1 MSALHRYLGRLHDT
15 ILSRQE
21 TQIEELEIADR
32 SDRPGQTSEFFARL
46 RFLDDTELQVVEKL
60 VVDRFT
66 ILKIRYAYNYRR
78 ADGELIFRY
87 DNVAHYPDIRTFPHH
102 KHVGNNV
109 LPAQPPDLSEVLRE
123 IDGILYAS

>member
-21 TQIEELEIADR
+21 IQIEELDIADR

-46 RFLDDTELQVVEKL
+46 RFLDDSELQVVEKL

-102 KHVGNNV
+102 KHVGNNL

>member
-21 TQIEELEIADR
+21 IQIEELDIADR

-46 RFLDDTELQVVEKL
+46 RFLDDSELQVVEKL